1 MFEAETTEF
10 LYNSASLFF
19 RLIVD
24 YEDILIEN
32 VAAPHVDVHWASG
45 EYPKKFEKDGQEL
58 IIDDPSMN
66 DTVAVALDIT
76 MSLTRRR
83 KV

>member
-32 VAAPHVDVHWASG
+32 LAAPHVDVHWTSG
-45 EYPKKFEKDGQEL
+45 EYPKKFEKIDQEL
-58 IIDDPSMN
+58 IIEDPSMN
-66 DTVAVALDIT
+66 DAVALDIT